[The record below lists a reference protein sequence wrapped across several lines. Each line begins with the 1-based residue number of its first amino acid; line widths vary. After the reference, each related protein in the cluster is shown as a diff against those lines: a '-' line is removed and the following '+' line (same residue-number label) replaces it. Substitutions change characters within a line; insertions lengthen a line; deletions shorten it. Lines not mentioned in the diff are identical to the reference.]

1 MIAEAVAGVWDAG
14 SAAGSGTGALAGAW
28 DWVVRV
34 VDWGV
39 ENWSHPGDPDRG
51 VLPRLTEHMRLSYLS
66 ILIGLAVALPL
77 GLACARWKPL
87 YPPVLTGVNVLYAV
101 PSIALFFLMLP
112 YTGFSDWTAV
122 VPLAL
127 YTLVILLP
135 NVVDGLRQV
144 PDHVRQAAVAMGFG
158 PLRRL
163 LYVEMPVAVPVVI
176 AGLRVASVA
185 TISMVSVASLVGLG
199 GLGRL
204 ILSEGF
210 RRQFDAPIVVG
221 IVLTVALAFVT
232 DAVLVL
238 AQRLLTPWSHRDGA
252 VPRRRRR
259 AVAAEAV
266 AADPAVGSAAEPQA
280 ATPAGGRS
288 PADPGT
294 GDTAGER

>member
-1 MIAEAVAGVWDAG
+1 MIAADASAGA
-14 SAAGSGTGALAGAW
+14 GAL
-28 DWVVRV
+28 DWLMGV
-34 VDWGV
+34 VDWAV
-39 ENWSHPGDPDRG
+39 ADWSHPGDPNRG
-51 VLPRLTEHMRLSYLS
+51 ILPRLLEHMRLAYGS
-66 ILIGLAVALPL
+66 ILIGLIIALPL
-77 GLACARWKPL
+77 GLACVRWRPV

-144 PDHVRQAAVAMGFG
+144 PEHVRQAAVAMGFG

-163 LYVEMPVAVPVVI
+163 VFVETPVAVPVII

-199 GLGRL
+199 GLGQL
-204 ILSEGF
+204 IVSEGF

-221 IVLTVALAFVT
+221 IVLIVLLALAT
-232 DAVLVL
+232 DAVLVI
-238 AQRLLTPWSHRDGA
+238 AQRLLTPWAHTG
-252 VPRRRRR
+252 
-259 AVAAEAV
+259 
-266 AADPAVGSAAEPQA
+266 
-280 ATPAGGRS
+280 GGRTFRKKAVRAETAAAGDGTALEQGES
-288 PADPGT
+288 P
-294 GDTAGER
+294 

>member
-1 MIAEAVAGVWDAG
+1 MTE
-14 SAAGSGTGALAGAW
+14 TW
-28 DWVVRV
+28 DWIARV
-34 VDWGV
+34 AEWGAA
-39 ENWSHPGDPDRG
+39 NWSHPGDPDRG
-51 VLPRLTEHMRLSYLS
+51 VLPRLAEHMRLSYLS
-66 ILIGLAVALPL
+66 ILIGLALALPL
-77 GLACARWKPL
+77 GLACVRWKRL

-163 LYVEMPVAVPVVI
+163 VYVETPVAVPVII

-204 ILSEGF
+204 ILSDGF
-210 RRQFDAPIVVG
+210 RRQFDAPIVIG
-221 IVLTVALAFVT
+221 IVLTVLLAFVT
-232 DAVLVL
+232 DAVLVI
-238 AQRLLTPWSHRDGA
+238 ARRLLTPWARGSGGGGGL
-252 VPRRRRR
+252 PRRRRR
-259 AVAAEAV
+259 AAVPAGAGAAAGPE
-266 AADPAVGSAAEPQA
+266 AADAERARHPAQ
-280 ATPAGGRS
+280 T
-288 PADPGT
+288 GT
-294 GDTAGER
+294 TAKERRPWTS

>member
-1 MIAEAVAGVWDAG
+1 MIIADAAQVA
-14 SAAGSGTGALAGAW
+14 AL
-28 DWVVRV
+28 DWVLRM
-34 VDWGV
+34 VDWTTA
-39 ENWSHPGDPDRG
+39 NWSHPNEPGRG
-51 VLPRLTEHMRLSYLS
+51 VLPRLLEHMRLSYVS
-66 ILIGLAVALPL
+66 IIIGLVIALPL
-77 GLACARWKPL
+77 GLACARWRSV

-112 YTGFSDWTAV
+112 YTGFSDWTAI

-144 PDHVRQAAVAMGFG
+144 PEHVRQAAVAMGFG

-163 LYVEMPVAVPVVI
+163 VFVELPVAVPVIV

-199 GLGRL
+199 GLGQL
-204 ILSEGF
+204 IVSEGF

-221 IVLTVALAFVT
+221 IVLSVLLALAT

-238 AQRLLTPWSHRDGA
+238 AQRLLTPWTHTGKGPS
-252 VPRRRRR
+252 PRWGRPSRRR
-259 AVAAEAV
+259 ATRAEA
-266 AADPAVGSAAEPQA
+266 AADGAARVP
-280 ATPAGGRS
+280 T
-288 PADPGT
+288 GT
-294 GDTAGER
+294 TSEYRESR

>member
-1 MIAEAVAGVWDAG
+1 VNAVWDW
-14 SAAGSGTGALAGAW
+14 ALG
-28 DWVVRV
+28 V

-39 ENWSHPGDPDRG
+39 ANWSYPGEPGRG
-51 VLPRLTEHMRLSYLS
+51 ILPRLLEHMRLAYVP
-66 ILIGLAVALPL
+66 ILLGLLVALPL
-77 GLACARWKPL
+77 GLACARWKRL

-112 YTGFSDWTAV
+112 YTGFSDWTAI
-122 VPLAL
+122 VPLTV

-163 LYVEMPVAVPVVI
+163 VFVEMPVAVPVII

-185 TISMVSVASLVGLG
+185 TISMVSVASLIGLG
-199 GLGRL
+199 GLGQL
-204 ILSEGF
+204 ILSDGF

-221 IVLTVALAFVT
+221 IVLTVLLALLT

-238 AQRLLTPWSHRDGA
+238 AQRRLTPWTRRDRRAGGGRGIR
-252 VPRRRRR
+252 PTGRRRR
-259 AVAAEAV
+259 AAAAVPAEDAAV
-266 AADPAVGSAAEPQA
+266 AADL
-280 ATPAGGRS
+280 T
-288 PADPGT
+288 T
-294 GDTAGER
+294 TAGER

>member
-1 MIAEAVAGVWDAG
+1 MIAEA
-14 SAAGSGTGALAGAW
+14 W
-28 DWVVRV
+28 DWAARV
-34 VDWGV
+34 VEWGV
-39 ENWSHPGDPDRG
+39 ANWSRPGEPDRG

-66 ILIGLAVALPL
+66 ILIGLVLALPL
-77 GLACARWKPL
+77 GLACVRWKPL

-127 YTLVILLP
+127 YTLVVLLP

-163 LYVEMPVAVPVVI
+163 VYVETPVAVPVII

-199 GLGRL
+199 GLGQL
-204 ILSEGF
+204 ILSDGF

-221 IVLTVALAFVT
+221 IVLTVLLAFVT

-238 AQRLLTPWSHRDGA
+238 AQRLLTPWAREDGGR
-252 VPRRRRR
+252 RRRRR
-259 AVAAEAV
+259 AAGPAGADTAAAPTAPRAAETAEAAV
-266 AADPAVGSAAEPQA
+266 RRPVRTG
-280 ATPAGGRS
+280 
-288 PADPGT
+288 PGT
-294 GDTAGER
+294 GHTAEEGRSWTS

>member
-1 MIAEAVAGVWDAG
+1 MIGDV
-14 SAAGSGTGALAGAW
+14 W

-34 VDWGV
+34 TDWGV
-39 ENWSHPGDPDRG
+39 ANWSHPGDPDRG
-51 VLPRLTEHMRLSYLS
+51 IWPRLTEHMRLSYLA
-66 ILIGLAVALPL
+66 ILIGLALALPL
-77 GLACARWKPL
+77 GLACSRWRPL

-112 YTGFSDWTAV
+112 YTGFSDWTAI

-163 LYVEMPVAVPVVI
+163 VYVETPVAVPVII

-199 GLGRL
+199 GLGQL
-204 ILSEGF
+204 ILSDGF
-210 RRQFDAPIVVG
+210 RSRFDAPIVVG
-221 IVLTVALAFVT
+221 VVLTVVLAFVT

-238 AQRLLTPWSHRDGA
+238 AQRLLTPWARGNGG
-252 VPRRRRR
+252 RR
-259 AVAAEAV
+259 ATRPSRQRRSAANGAAAEDTDAT
-266 AADPAVGSAAEPQA
+266 APGS
-280 ATPAGGRS
+280 
-288 PADPGT
+288 
-294 GDTAGER
+294 GEG

>member
-1 MIAEAVAGVWDAG
+1 M
-14 SAAGSGTGALAGAW
+14 SAAW
-28 DWVVRV
+28 DWASGA
-34 VDWGV
+34 VDWTIA
-39 ENWSHPGDPDRG
+39 NWSRPGDHDRG
-51 VLPRLTEHMRLSYLS
+51 VGPRLVEHARLAYLS
-66 ILIGLAVALPL
+66 ILIGLAAALPL
-77 GLACARWKPL
+77 GVACVRWTRL

-112 YTGFSDWTAV
+112 YTGFSDWTAI

-144 PDHVRQAAVAMGFG
+144 PDHVRQAAVAMGFS

-163 LYVEMPVAVPVVI
+163 LTVETPVAVPVII

-199 GLGRL
+199 GLGQL

-221 IVLTVALAFVT
+221 IVLTVLLAFAT
-232 DAVLVL
+232 DALLVL
-238 AQRLLTPWSHRDGA
+238 AQRLLTPWARRDGRRGKRKQRAA
-252 VPRRRRR
+252 VP
-259 AVAAEAV
+259 
-266 AADPAVGSAAEPQA
+266 
-280 ATPAGGRS
+280 
-288 PADPGT
+288 
-294 GDTAGER
+294 AGEAAAVDAGAETTQTADTGNGAHPWTS

>member
-1 MIAEAVAGVWDAG
+1 M
-14 SAAGSGTGALAGAW
+14 SAAW
-28 DWVVRV
+28 DWVCGV
-34 VDWGV
+34 VDWTTA
-39 ENWSHPGDPDRG
+39 NWSRPGDHERG
-51 VLPRLTEHMRLSYLS
+51 VWPRLVEHARLAYLS
-66 ILIGLAVALPL
+66 ILIGLGLALPL
-77 GLACARWKPL
+77 GLACVRWTPL
-87 YPPVLTGVNVLYAV
+87 YPPVLTGVNVLYSV

-112 YTGFSDWTAV
+112 YTGFSDWTAI

-163 LYVEMPVAVPVVI
+163 LTVETPVAVPVII

-199 GLGRL
+199 GLGQL

-221 IVLTVALAFVT
+221 IVLTVVLAFVT
-232 DAVLVL
+232 DALLVL
-238 AQRLLTPWSHRDGA
+238 AQRLLTPWARGAGRSRGRRKQRAA
-252 VPRRRRR
+252 VP
-259 AVAAEAV
+259 AGEAT
-266 AADPAVGSAAEPQA
+266 AAD
-280 ATPAGGRS
+280 AGT
-288 PADPGT
+288 DPTQTAQT
-294 GDTAGER
+294 GNGARPWTS

>member
-1 MIAEAVAGVWDAG
+1 MSAAEAAHAG
-14 SAAGSGTGALAGAW
+14 AAAW
-28 DWVVRV
+28 DWVTGVAQ
-34 VDWGV
+34 WGV
-39 ENWSHPGDPDRG
+39 DNWSRPGEPDRG
-51 VLPRLTEHMRLSYLS
+51 IRPRLVQHMRLSYVS
-66 ILIGLAVALPL
+66 IGIGLALALPL
-77 GLACARWKPL
+77 GLACARWRRL

-112 YTGFSDWTAV
+112 YTGFSEWTAI

-163 LYVEMPVAVPVVI
+163 VAVELPVAVPVII

-199 GLGRL
+199 GLGQL
-204 ILSEGF
+204 ILTEGF
-210 RRQFDAPIVVG
+210 RRQFDAPIVTG
-221 IVLTVALAFVT
+221 ILLTVALALVT

-238 AQRLLTPWSHRDGA
+238 AQRRLTPWAHRDRA
-252 VPRRRRR
+252 RTRRVR
-259 AVAAEAV
+259 AA
-266 AADPAVGSAAEPQA
+266 SAQA
-280 ATPAGGRS
+280 GKR
-288 PADPGT
+288 
-294 GDTAGER
+294 

>member
-1 MIAEAVAGVWDAG
+1 MIIADAAQG
-14 SAAGSGTGALAGAW
+14 AAAL
-28 DWVVRV
+28 DWVLRM
-34 VDWGV
+34 VDWTTA
-39 ENWSHPGDPDRG
+39 NWSHPDEPGRG
-51 VLPRLTEHMRLSYLS
+51 ILPRLLEHMRLSYVS
-66 ILIGLAVALPL
+66 ILIGLVIALPL
-77 GLACARWKPL
+77 GLVCVRWRTV

-112 YTGFSDWTAV
+112 YTGFSDWTAI

-144 PDHVRQAAVAMGFG
+144 PEHVRQAAVAMGFG

-163 LYVEMPVAVPVVI
+163 VFVELPVAVPVII

-199 GLGRL
+199 GLGQL
-204 ILSEGF
+204 IVSEGF

-221 IVLTVALAFVT
+221 IVLSVLLALAT

-238 AQRLLTPWSHRDGA
+238 AQRLLTPWTHTGKGRLSRWGR
-252 VPRRRRR
+252 PSRRR
-259 AVAAEAV
+259 ATRAEA
-266 AADPAVGSAAEPQA
+266 AATDGAARAPTGITSEYREPQ
-280 ATPAGGRS
+280 
-288 PADPGT
+288 
-294 GDTAGER
+294 